1 MTVAARRSSIV
12 ARSSAARRFAAV
24 ERLRRA
30 LFSPSKLLAV
40 GALALALSAQSA
52 FAQGTSNTVISP
64 GETFNIGDVLIH
76 QTVVG
81 SDGQQTDI
89 LVEPRIT
96 LDGGTLRL
104 DVMFELEKQ
113 GALKFGNVD
122 TQWYYAIND
131 SWGTDTWEWGA
142 NGGTFEVQTF
152 YLKYKYDENGQ
163 MILKDKRED
172 FGVDARV
179 VSFHKFQGGS
189 LDADAYNK
197 LEDKLKPYYIQT
209 SNGYE
214 CVLNRNEFS
223 AEEYYVLDESVK
235 ALYKRVED
243 NQTSVYRFILSAD
256 EGATLTTDEFGELPE
271 GFERFYEPV
280 NGKTND
286 GLEICV
292 EYKRK
297 QTLENALTEKEFG
310 DLANT
315 ALENF
320 YVTKYAT
327 LEKDDNGEVKRY
339 NVADYKKAPDRFY
352 APYSDSLDSQSNS
365 ILYVCSQ
372 ITRDEAE
379 AIRKLKKV
387 EEEGDSSAG
396 VASSLRKT
404 GDGTLRL
411 VNDSEGATWIPDLQ
425 IYGGAVE
432 LQELKTIVV
441 NGDVKELEESQG
453 VNFIGTVTLKKSE
466 DTETLPLLIVDG
478 KAALTETG
486 NITNENGAV
495 VFKDTLTLESPTAYN
510 PKAPQYATYW
520 STSKDNS
527 YRYHENLNAFADYFL
542 NGVNIGSFGQL
553 VSSDAVVYGELVVGS
568 LGFAMLY
575 GESRLADEAMAK
587 EANLNEG
594 SVKIEAGGLLLAH
607 AACLDTPDAGGIQ
620 IDEGGLLVFY
630 NLNDNAIQTAVK
642 PIRDANGNET
652 LEIYTAFEEGYDAR
666 SETGWFTYDEK
677 DDKTWLSGNNAYRR
691 MTEMVNSSKNFNAL
705 KDEVHEG
712 AISGKGEIIIDASGF
727 ISAKNQETGKGDT
740 LDLVARPDHL
750 VVFGGDKSGFEGNT
764 TVRLGSLALLSTSF
778 WEAAEFNQRFSGE
791 DHSKPIQVYGSDEL
805 TGEFVV
811 KGEQL
816 GLRRGNDVLD
826 AGTNGRLIFWRDSN
840 VAKTI
845 DAAKLGD
852 EELQELCDEI
862 TKRSVEITTGRF
874 FAPTLNA
881 GRVVFE
887 GYYKEYGDKTQRH
900 DAANQRGAQIV
911 FNTAIQYQ
919 DFERDN
925 DGKIKRDE
933 NGAPTLTQLVTD
945 RASARCLATINANEI
960 VFSQSNDI
968 WYDGVS
974 LLDPTAE
981 MSVVLNAPSIS
992 VMGENNESQVV
1003 TYKFEQSGSNSA
1015 VQTLDLSAAAPAQ
1028 YNEYTSTASE
1038 EFTQEDYETVLEGLF
1053 AKPLVRADAR
1063 RNEEGNGY
1071 TMVMNAVD
1079 VKTYAEGQNM
1089 SAKERELAGKID
1101 EARVQDGKS
1110 TEFYDA
1116 LYNETDGEN
1125 VRQTIH
1131 NLSLLGYTMLNSQ
1144 GHFGNPTSSFFGGAS
1159 ISGGAKRG
1167 QERQE
1172 DWETEENQPEQKSE
1186 IAKERNDYNPTR
1198 GLWAAYTHTS
1208 VDGEDY
1214 KFGGVTTHGYKL
1226 RRNGIIGGIRR
1237 QIDATTSAGLFFG
1250 ISMPEVASGAKLNAG
1265 DDIDG
1270 NGYGV
1275 VSSSM
1280 EMTDFQ
1286 YAVHFEKVFADAWE
1300 LAAYVGGGTQAME
1313 WERRADLHDS
1323 HSGMYKYTADGS
1335 GSTFTGTLYL
1345 SYRADVNDA
1354 LTLRPTIGVDTEHS
1368 WLYGFEEKGE
1378 ELEKPSSVAHNP
1390 YTDMFAQAYRYK
1402 KTYYARNTARVGL
1415 SLAYSN
1421 PRNDMLGANARV
1433 FYGVKLGGDDAPELT
1448 YYNENYRWENMA
1460 SHEMGD
1466 GSLNVGGGGF
1476 MHLNPIKTLTA
1487 TGDVNAIWYKN
1498 AQTFNV
1504 TGGVSYRF

>member
-1 MTVAARRSSIV
+1 
-12 ARSSAARRFAAV
+12 
-24 ERLRRA
+24 
-30 LFSPSKLLAV
+30 
-40 GALALALSAQSA
+40 
-52 FAQGTSNTVISP
+52 
-64 GETFNIGDVLIH
+64 
-76 QTVVG
+76 
-81 SDGQQTDI
+81 
-89 LVEPRIT
+89 
-96 LDGGTLRL
+96 
-104 DVMFELEKQ
+104 
-113 GALKFGNVD
+113 
-122 TQWYYAIND
+122 
-131 SWGTDTWEWGA
+131 
-142 NGGTFEVQTF
+142 
-152 YLKYKYDENGQ
+152 
-163 MILKDKRED
+163 
-172 FGVDARV
+172 
-179 VSFHKFQGGS
+179 
-189 LDADAYNK
+189 
-197 LEDKLKPYYIQT
+197 
-209 SNGYE
+209 
-214 CVLNRNEFS
+214 
-223 AEEYYVLDESVK
+223 
-235 ALYKRVED
+235 
-243 NQTSVYRFILSAD
+243 
-256 EGATLTTDEFGELPE
+256 
-271 GFERFYEPV
+271 
-280 NGKTND
+280 
-286 GLEICV
+286 
-292 EYKRK
+292 
-297 QTLENALTEKEFG
+297 
-310 DLANT
+310 
-315 ALENF
+315 
-320 YVTKYAT
+320 
-327 LEKDDNGEVKRY
+327 
-339 NVADYKKAPDRFY
+339 
-352 APYSDSLDSQSNS
+352 
-365 ILYVCSQ
+365 
-372 ITRDEAE
+372 
-379 AIRKLKKV
+379 
-387 EEEGDSSAG
+387 
-396 VASSLRKT
+396 
-404 GDGTLRL
+404 
-411 VNDSEGATWIPDLQ
+411 
-425 IYGGAVE
+425 
-432 LQELKTIVV
+432 
-441 NGDVKELEESQG
+441 
-453 VNFIGTVTLKKSE
+453 
-466 DTETLPLLIVDG
+466 
-478 KAALTETG
+478 
-486 NITNENGAV
+486 
-495 VFKDTLTLESPTAYN
+495 
-510 PKAPQYATYW
+510 
-520 STSKDNS
+520 
-527 YRYHENLNAFADYFL
+527 
-542 NGVNIGSFGQL
+542 
-553 VSSDAVVYGELVVGS
+553 
-568 LGFAMLY
+568 MLY

-594 SVKIEAGGLLLAH
+594 SVKIEAGGRLLAH

-620 IDEGGLLVFY
+620 IDEGGLLVLY
-630 NLNDNAIQTAVK
+630 NLNDNAIQTTVNST
-642 PIRDANGNET
+642 RDANGNET
-652 LEIYTAFEEGYDAR
+652 LEVYTAFEKGYEAR
-666 SETGWFTYDEK
+666 SKTGWFTYDEK

-691 MTEMVNSSKNFNAL
+691 MTETVSRSKNFNAL

-712 AISGKGEIIIDASGF
+712 AISGKGEILIDAGGL
-727 ISAKNQETGKGDT
+727 ISDKNQENGENDTSDVKNDAFDGSDKNQKNGENDT
-740 LDLVARPDHL
+740 LNLVARPDHL

-778 WEAAEFNQRFSGE
+778 WEAAELDQILFGE
-791 DHSKPIQVYGSDEL
+791 EEHTKPIQVYGSDEL

-811 KGEQL
+811 KGEQP
-816 GLRRGNDVLD
+816 GWLRKNEVLD
-826 AGTNGRLIFWRDSN
+826 AGTNGRLIFWRDPN

-852 EELQELCDEI
+852 KELQELCNEI
-862 TKRSVEITTGRF
+862 TKRSMEITTGRF

-887 GYYKEYGDKTQRH
+887 GYYEKYGDKTQRH

-919 DFERDN
+919 DFDRDN
-925 DGKIKRDE
+925 DGKIKRGE
-933 NGAPTLTQLVTD
+933 NGAPMLAKLITD

-981 MSVVLNAPSIS
+981 LSVVLNAPSIS

-1038 EFTQEDYETVLEGLF
+1038 EFTREDYETVLEGLF
-1053 AKPLVRADAR
+1053 AKPLVKADAR

-1101 EARVQDGKS
+1101 EARVQGGRS
-1110 TEFYDA
+1110 TGFYDA

-1131 NLSLLGYTMLNSQ
+1131 NLSLLGYTMLNSK

-1198 GLWAAYTHTS
+1198 GLWAAYTYTS
-1208 VDGEDY
+1208 VDGKDY
-1214 KFGGVTTHGYKL
+1214 EFGGVTTHGYKL
-1226 RRNGIIGGIRR
+1226 RRDGIIGGIRR

-1250 ISMPEVASGAKLNAG
+1250 ISTPEVASSANLANGK
-1265 DDIDG
+1265 G

-1313 WERRADLHDS
+1313 WERRADLRDS
-1323 HSGMYKYTADGS
+1323 KSGMYKYTADGS

-1390 YTDMFAQAYRYK
+1390 YTDVFAQAYCYK

-1415 SLAYSN
+1415 SLAYSD
-1421 PRNDMLGANARV
+1421 PRSDMLGANARV